1 MDAIA
6 DLADRSRAMR
16 LVLQVERASGMS
28 LTEAIGSGHIGVMEI
43 IETIYRTDVTAAA
56 EQAQNN

>member
-1 MDAIA
+1 M
-6 DLADRSRAMR
+6 
-16 LVLQVERASGMS
+16 ERASGMS

-43 IETIYRTDVTAAA
+43 IETICRTDVTVAA